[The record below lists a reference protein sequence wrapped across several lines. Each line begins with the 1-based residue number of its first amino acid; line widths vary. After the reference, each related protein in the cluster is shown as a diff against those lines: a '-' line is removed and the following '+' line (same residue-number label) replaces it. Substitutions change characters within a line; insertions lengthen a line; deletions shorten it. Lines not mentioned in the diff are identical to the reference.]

1 MNALE
6 IHGLT
11 KKRGEFAL
19 QGLELTLPAG
29 YGFTLNNSSLNGRL
43 DTDFPTT
50 EQGGSTISGDGA
62 CQIELNGVSAGVH
75 IRQGEQ

>member
-11 KKRGEFAL
+11 KKRGEFVL

-29 YGFTLNNSSLNGRL
+29 CIMGLIGENGLRYKLKKLSSTSLR
-43 DTDFPTT
+43 
-50 EQGGSTISGDGA
+50 
-62 CQIELNGVSAGVH
+62 
-75 IRQGEQ
+75 